1 MTKRIFWHIFIVA
14 VIVLTA
20 SVAMIVGAL
29 YEYYSNQYII
39 QLKNEAVYISQ
50 GMAAD
55 DGYLKNLGNKTDNTR
70 ITLINPDGVVLYD
83 NTADVSKMENH
94 SNREE
99 FTEALTSGQGESIR
113 YSKTLSEDTLYYA
126 AKLKDGTVLRVSSTK
141 HSVLALI
148 YGMLRYILLILL
160 SAIALSAFLAY
171 RVSKRVVRPLNDL
184 DFEHPEEAVTYEEL
198 SPMLLRI
205 SKQNKQ
211 IHAQMAELER
221 KQHEFNTIIEN
232 MKEGLLIVDK
242 KTDILSYNTSALKL
256 LGANSVT
263 ENQSALTLNRSESFR
278 KAIELSLSGRHNE
291 QTMLYGGR
299 TYQLMSNPVYENGYV
314 VGAIIIIMDVSEK
327 EEREKLRREFTANVS
342 HELKTP
348 LTSISG
354 YAEIIRNGI
363 AKPCDIGQFAASI
376 YEESQRLIM
385 LIEDIIK
392 LSQLD
397 ENTTFFEKQ
406 EIELSGIAKLVCDR
420 LKAEAEKKKVGIE
433 FDLQTASVL
442 GVYKILDEMIY
453 NLVDNA
459 IKYNKD
465 GGKVRI
471 KIEKNNIGAKL
482 TVEDTG
488 IGIAADEIDRVFER
502 FYRIDKSH
510 SKEVKGT
517 GLGLSIVKHGAIYHD
532 AKISLSSK
540 PGEGTKVS
548 IQFKQ
553 V

>member
-1 MTKRIFWHIFIVA
+1 MTKRIFWHIFVVA
-14 VIVLTA
+14 VIVLVA

-29 YEYYSNQYII
+29 YEYYSSQYIS

-50 GMAAD
+50 GMEENNN
-55 DGYLKNLGNKTDNTR
+55 YLKNLHNKTDNTR
-70 ITLINPDGVVLYD
+70 ITWINSSGAVLYD
-83 NTADVSKMENH
+83 NTADAAKMENH

-99 FTEALTSGQGESIR
+99 FVEAMTSGQGESIR
-113 YSKTLSEDTLYYA
+113 YSKTLSEDTIYYA
-126 AKLKDGTVLRVSSTK
+126 TKLSNGTVLRVSSTK
-141 HSVLALI
+141 HSLLALV
-148 YGMLRYILLILL
+148 YGMLRYIILILL
-160 SAIALSAFLAY
+160 CAIALSAFLAY
-171 RVSKRVVRPLNDL
+171 SVSKRIVRPLNEL
-184 DFEHPEEAVTYEEL
+184 DFDYPEEAVTYEEL
-198 SPMLLRI
+198 SPMLARI

-221 KQHEFNTIIEN
+221 KQHEFSTIIEN

-242 KTDILSYNTSALKL
+242 KTDILSYNTSAINL
-256 LGANSVT
+256 LGASESVK
-263 ENQSALTLNRSESFR
+263 NKSALTLNRSGSFR
-278 KAIELSLSGRHNE
+278 KAIELSLSGQHNE
-291 QTMLYGGR
+291 QTMFYGGR
-299 TYQLMSNPVYENGYV
+299 TYKLMSNPVYEKAQV

-354 YAEIIRNGI
+354 YAEIIKNGI
-363 AKPCDIGQFAASI
+363 AKPEDTKNFAANI

-397 ENTTFFEKQ
+397 ENTTLFEKQ
-406 EIELSGIAKLVCDR
+406 EVNLADIAESVCARLKPEADKKRVSIELDAQKL
-420 LKAEAEKKKVGIE
+420 
-433 FDLQTASVL
+433 SVS
-442 GVYKILDEMIY
+442 GVYKILDEMVY

-459 IKYNKD
+459 IKYNID
-465 GGKVRI
+465 GGRVKV
-471 KIEKNNIGAKL
+471 KIENNNTGVML
-482 TVEDTG
+482 SVEDSG
-488 IGIAADEIDRVFER
+488 IGIAADEADRVFER
-502 FYRIDKSH
+502 FYRVDKSH
-510 SKEVKGT
+510 SKEITGT
-517 GLGLSIVKHGAIYHD
+517 GLGLSIVKHAAIYHD

-540 PGEGTKVS
+540 LGAGTKVS